1 MGKTHE
7 TLCNDNWLLLL
18 ISFRNIFAMLV
29 TLNTLLEGVGNLNL
43 VYILHIYNALVNS
56 LENATGEV
64 LENITNKNPDPV
76 KLRL

>member
-43 VYILHIYNALVNS
+43 VYILHIYNALENY

-64 LENITNKNPDPV
+64 LENITNKI
-76 KLRL
+76 RTQ

>member
-1 MGKTHE
+1 
-7 TLCNDNWLLLL
+7 
-18 ISFRNIFAMLV
+18 MLV

-43 VYILHIYNALVNS
+43 VYILHIYNALENS

-64 LENITNKNPDPV
+64 LENITNKNSDPV